1 MGNTEVQVTIEMII
15 RLELQKEDIC
25 NQIDALKDKLK
36 AEMTAQSVEQL
47 RAGLHQVSW
56 TTYKSRRFDTT
67 AFKAEHA
74 ELYDEFSKVTETKRF
89 TLK

>member
-36 AEMTAQSVEQL
+36 AEMTAQGVEQI
-47 RAGLHQVSW
+47 RAGIHQVSW
-56 TTYKSRRFDTT
+56 TSYKSRRFDTT

-74 ELYDEFSKVTETKRF
+74 DLYDAYATTTETKRF